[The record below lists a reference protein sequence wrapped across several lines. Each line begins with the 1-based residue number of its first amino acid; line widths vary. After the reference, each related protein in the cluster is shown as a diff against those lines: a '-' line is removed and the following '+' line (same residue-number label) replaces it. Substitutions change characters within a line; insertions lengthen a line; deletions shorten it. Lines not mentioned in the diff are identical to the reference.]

1 MQFMVK
7 EILKANKHKNRHSN
21 QQVIRE
27 RKVKITMK
35 CNVTARLLKFR
46 KLDYAKCWLRYKTVR
61 TERHKK
67 R

>member
-1 MQFMVK
+1 MQFMIK

-35 CNVTARLLKFR
+35 CNFTARLLKFR
-46 KLDYAKCWLRYKTVR
+46 KLDYAKCWLGSKTVR